1 MRARSLLATLVCL
14 VAVAAFPATGIAQT
28 AGQAEYGGVAAVQET
43 SPPAATP
50 PAAGVAAET
59 AESTPAEST
68 PAPSGPEAAVAADT
82 SDGTLPF
89 TGRDLLLM
97 LVAGLGLVGV
107 GVALRTVTRAPA
119 GA

>member
-28 AGQAEYGGVAAVQET
+28 AGQVEYGGVAAAQET
-43 SPPAATP
+43 SPPVATP
-50 PAAGVAAET
+50 PAAVAAET
-59 AESTPAEST
+59 AESTPAKST
-68 PAPSGPEAAVAADT
+68 PAPSGPEASVAADT